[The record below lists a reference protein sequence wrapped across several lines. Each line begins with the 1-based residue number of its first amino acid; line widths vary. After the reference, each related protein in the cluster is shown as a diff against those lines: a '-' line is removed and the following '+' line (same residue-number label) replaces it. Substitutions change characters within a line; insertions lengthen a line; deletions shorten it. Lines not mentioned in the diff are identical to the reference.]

1 LESKLKEGLK
11 KRSLKRSWKS
21 LEFKSKKIKNLS
33 MIRLHRDRNL
43 IPNMIRSLDGHEVEE
58 L

>member
-1 LESKLKEGLK
+1 
-11 KRSLKRSWKS
+11 
-21 LEFKSKKIKNLS
+21 LEFKSKKIKNIS

>member
-1 LESKLKEGLK
+1 M
-11 KRSLKRSWKS
+11 
-21 LEFKSKKIKNLS
+21 EFKLKKIKNIS
-33 MIRLHRDRNL
+33 MIRLHRERNL